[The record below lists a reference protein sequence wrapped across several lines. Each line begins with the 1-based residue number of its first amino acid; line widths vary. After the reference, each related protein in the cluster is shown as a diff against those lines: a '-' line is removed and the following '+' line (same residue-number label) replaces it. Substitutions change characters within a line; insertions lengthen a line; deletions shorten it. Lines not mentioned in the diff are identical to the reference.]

1 MTAAVLRSRA
11 RRWAA
16 IALWIALSAAIIA
29 ALAGSPWQRALA
41 VLRTADPWWSCL
53 AIVMNAAILFLWA
66 AEWQLLAP
74 DSVPVSYG
82 RMFEIVSI
90 TASVLNTI
98 PFFAGETSAFALLV
112 ARGGLSAAAAA
123 SVLALDQL
131 LVGVGK
137 IAVIAGAALAAP
149 LPSWLGAGVFAF
161 CVAIGILAT
170 VLLVLA
176 HRWQPSLE
184 SPAPRTVLERA
195 RSTVINLGRHLDAL
209 RSAHRTARAVAL
221 ALLKKAAELGAILAI
236 QLAFGASPSVAAGL
250 LILAALGLS
259 TIVPVTPA
267 NVGVYEATVFA
278 VYRYLGV
285 PADAALA
292 MAAAQHLCFLVPS
305 IAVGYLTLTLRQL
318 PLPTPR
324 AR

>member
-1 MTAAVLRSRA
+1 MVIGLWLVLSV
-11 RRWAA
+11 A
-16 IALWIALSAAIIA
+16 IVF
-29 ALAGSPWQRALA
+29 ALAGSPWQRALG
-41 VLRTADPWWSCL
+41 VLRTADARWTMV
-53 AIVMNAAILFLWA
+53 AVVMNATILLLWA
-66 AEWQLLAP
+66 AEWRLLVP
-74 DSVPVSYG
+74 DSAPVSYG

-112 ARGGLSAAAAA
+112 ARGGLSGAAAA

-137 IAVIAGAALAAP
+137 VAVIGGAGIGAP
-149 LPSWLGAGVFAF
+149 LPSWLRAGVLAF
-161 CVAIGILAT
+161 CVAIAALAAA
-170 VLLVLA
+170 LLTLA
-176 HRWQPSLE
+176 HRWQPGTGVPA
-184 SPAPRTVLERA
+184 SPTKLARA
-195 RSTVINLGRHLDAL
+195 RAVIIDLGRHLDAL
-209 RSAHRTARAVAL
+209 RSAHRTSRAVSL
-221 ALLKKAAELGAILAI
+221 ALLKKAAELAAIVAV
-236 QLAFGASPSVAAGL
+236 QRAFGFPPSVTAGL

-292 MAAAQHLCFLVPS
+292 MAAVQHICFLVPF
-305 IAVGYLTLTLRQL
+305 IAIGYLTLTLRQL
-318 PLPTPR
+318 PFPAPR